1 VKTVLRALPEIAR
14 LVRRLVRDPVLP
26 RSVKILV
33 GAALLYLASP
43 VDLVPDFIPLVGYV
57 DDALLVAALV
67 DGLLTYVDR
76 RLVLKYWPGTA
87 QSLDSIARAA
97 RLLSVWVP
105 GRLKRRIFA
114 RAA

>member
-1 VKTVLRALPEIAR
+1 MRMVLRALPEIAR
-14 LVRRLVRDPVLP
+14 LVRRLIIDPVLP
-26 RSVKILV
+26 RSAKILL
-33 GAALLYLASP
+33 GAAVLYLASP
-43 VDLVPDFIPLVGYV
+43 LDLVPDFIPLVGYV

-87 QSLDSIARAA
+87 ESLDSLARAA

-105 GRLKRRIFA
+105 GHLKRRIFA

>member
-1 VKTVLRALPEIAR
+1 MKTVLRALPEIAR
-14 LVRRLVRDPVLP
+14 LVRRLLTDPGLP
-26 RSVKILV
+26 RSVKIVL

-76 RLVLKYWPGTA
+76 RLVLRCWPGSA
-87 QSLDSIARAA
+87 QSLERVARAA